1 MALVISLNLMLIII
15 GLVAITRF
23 SAENVS
29 QQNIIRAAET
39 HLQQALTSAY
49 LVIQYHDATADRDV
63 SFELNQARTE
73 LNKLFIESD
82 SLDSLLAAI
91 ESRILVVQKLY
102 DRVLSLGN
110 VTTEGVA
117 VSHLEDKM
125 ISELNILMEDSLTLA
140 QSVTLQ
146 RQEALTQQLTLL
158 LVAIFL
164 LALVPIVFNLLLA
177 QRFANRLK
185 ALVRS
190 TQKISQGKLDI
201 RVDSEADDEFGL
213 IGQSINHMLN
223 SLKTLTYSKAELEDI
238 VRQRTEELNHQAM
251 HDSLTGVLNR
261 RALTTRLDEEVQRS
275 RRHNHPLT
283 LLFLDLDHFKQ
294 VNDHYGHAVGDQILQ
309 ETCQALTEC
318 IRESDVLARYGGEE
332 FAIILTDTTLEAGHE
347 LAERLQEC
355 FSTRFSRHAIL
366 EKPLT
371 MSVGLTS
378 LFPTDTLTQLFT
390 RADTA
395 LYDAKN
401 SGRNRIVIAQD

>member
-1 MALVISLNLMLIII
+1 MLIII

-49 LVIQYHDATADRDV
+49 LVIQYHDSTADRDV
-63 SFELNQARTE
+63 SIELNQARTE
-73 LNKLFIESD
+73 LNKLYIETD
-82 SLDSLLAAI
+82 SLHSLLAAI
-91 ESRILVVQKLY
+91 ESRIVVVQKLY
-102 DRVLSLGN
+102 DRILSLSP
-110 VTTEGVA
+110 VSTEGVA

-158 LVAIFL
+158 LLAIFL

-201 RVDSEADDEFGL
+201 RLDTQADDEFGL

-223 SLKTLTYSKAELEDI
+223 SLNSLTYSKAELEDI
-238 VRQRTEELNHQAM
+238 VRQRTEELHHQAL
-251 HDSLTGVLNR
+251 HDPLTGVLNR
-261 RALTTRLDEEVQRS
+261 RALTSRLDEEIQRS
-275 RRHNHPLT
+275 FRHDHPLT

-294 VNDHYGHAVGDQILQ
+294 VNDQYGHAVGDQILQ
-309 ETCQALTEC
+309 ETSQALAVC

-347 LAERLQEC
+347 LAERLQQC
-355 FSTRFSRHAIL
+355 FSRRFSNHAIL
-366 EKPLT
+366 EAPLT

-401 SGRNRIVIAQD
+401 SGRNRIVIAQN